1 MVKVINENI
10 ELMSEN
16 ANKHLLKA
24 LYRKLD
30 TEIDTIHTTLER
42 QNFFHTHITIIAV
55 IVADDNRLGF

>member
-42 QNFFHTHITIIAV
+42 QTFFIPI
-55 IVADDNRLGF
+55 LL